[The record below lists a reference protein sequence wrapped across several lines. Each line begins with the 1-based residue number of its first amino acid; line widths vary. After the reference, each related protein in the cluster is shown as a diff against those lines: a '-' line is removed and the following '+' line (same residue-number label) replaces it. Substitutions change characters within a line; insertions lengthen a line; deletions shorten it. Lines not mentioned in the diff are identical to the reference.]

1 MEIRF
6 SHVSGLGLND
16 LSFVIPKGEIT
27 GIYGDKGKEL
37 LTLLSLQE
45 ESKGIIYFNKIR
57 KLKRNS
63 YLFRKDIGLVRERFE
78 KQFAIDGVYEY
89 FVYYIRYHKIKVKD
103 VTKKIKDAVKLVGL
117 SVAILERKFSTL
129 TYSEEK
135 LLSLALALLS
145 NPKVLLLEEPFRGY
159 DINNK
164 KRVCRIL
171 YKLQE
176 KYQKTIVIYSS
187 DPNTLYQYTTNL
199 IVLNKDKVVLEGKSR
214 DLFFESD
221 FFSSKTLERPEI
233 VAFIRLVK
241 EKTGIDL
248 PRRADVKDVIK
259 DVYWNAR

>member
-6 SHVSGLGLND
+6 SHVSGSGLND

-27 GIYGDKGKEL
+27 GIYGDKGREL
-37 LTLLSLQE
+37 LQLLSLQE

-63 YLFRKDIGLVRERFE
+63 YLFRKDIGLVKEKFER
-78 KQFAIDGVYEY
+78 QFAIDSVYEY

-103 VTKKIKDAVKLVGL
+103 AVRLVGL
-117 SVAILERKFSTL
+117 SVAILERRFSTL

-164 KRVCRIL
+164 KRVSRIL

-199 IVLNKDKVVLEGKSR
+199 IVLYKDKIVLEGKSK

-233 VAFIRLVK
+233 VSFIRLVK